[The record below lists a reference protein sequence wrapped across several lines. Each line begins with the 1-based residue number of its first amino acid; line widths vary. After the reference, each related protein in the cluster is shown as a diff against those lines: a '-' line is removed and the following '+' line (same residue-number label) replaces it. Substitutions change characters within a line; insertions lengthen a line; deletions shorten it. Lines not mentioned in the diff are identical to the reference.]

1 MSATTRKSSVADT
14 PVNQNDISS
23 SSKSNGTPLDRRD
36 SESDEGSLYSLF
48 IIVLYGFIRSLKT
61 IIQF

>member
-1 MSATTRKSSVADT
+1 MSATTKKSSVADT

-36 SESDEGSLYSLF
+36 SESDEGTYVSCLIMF
-48 IIVLYGFIRSLKT
+48 WMDFWVHA
-61 IIQF
+61 

>member
-1 MSATTRKSSVADT
+1 MSATTKKSSVADT

-36 SESDEGSLYSLF
+36 SESDEGTYVSCLSMFCMGYILAE
-48 IIVLYGFIRSLKT
+48 V
-61 IIQF
+61 

>member
-36 SESDEGSLYSLF
+36 SESDEGTVF
-48 IIVLYGFIRSLKT
+48 VV
-61 IIQF
+61 